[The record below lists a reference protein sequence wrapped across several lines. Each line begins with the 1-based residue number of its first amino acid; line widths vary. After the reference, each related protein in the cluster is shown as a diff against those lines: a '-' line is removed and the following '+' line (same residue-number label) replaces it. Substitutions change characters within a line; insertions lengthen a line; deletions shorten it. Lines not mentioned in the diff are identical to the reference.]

1 MNRLTALYR
10 VTQELQN
17 LVSQD
22 ITSDNREQVI
32 AKTRQL
38 IDQRGNELQEIFPPY
53 SDAEKEL
60 GEKILILNEHIQVKL
75 NQLFDN
81 LKKEMKQVKQQKKS
95 NQSYINPYEN
105 LQSKDGVFMDRK
117 K

>member
-1 MNRLTALYR
+1 MNRLTGLYR
-10 VTQELQN
+10 VTQELQH

-22 ITSDNREQVI
+22 ITSDNRGQVI
-32 AKTRQL
+32 DRIRHL
-38 IDQRGNELQEIFPPY
+38 VNQRGHYVQEINPPY
-53 SDAEKEL
+53 SDAEKEM

-75 NQLFDN
+75 NHLFDD
-81 LKKEMKQVKQQKKS
+81 LKEEMKQVKQQKKS

-105 LQSKDGVFMDRK
+105 LQSNDGVFMDRK